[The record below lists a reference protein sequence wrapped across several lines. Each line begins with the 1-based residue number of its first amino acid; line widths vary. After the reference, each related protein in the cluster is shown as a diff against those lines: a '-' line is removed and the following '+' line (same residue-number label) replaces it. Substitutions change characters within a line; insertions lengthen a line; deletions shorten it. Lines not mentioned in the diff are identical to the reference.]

1 MVLFL
6 CWESVTRSELL
17 KPEFSFHPLIIFFR
31 RIIPKLFLKLTSNKI
46 NVMKK
51 NLIFL
56 TGFMASGKSTI
67 GPILA
72 NTIGWNFLDL
82 DKVIEEKTS
91 KKIVEIFRED
101 GEKYFRELET
111 KTLSELISLVKYV
124 ISLGGG
130 TIESEENLNL
140 MKMNGI
146 LVYLETSPEAA
157 YRRLRFKRDRPALLF
172 DGREPTKEEFL
183 NRINSIL
190 NRRLKYYNQADVK
203 INTDNKPVGV
213 TVDYLVKILRKD
225 FKIEEN

>member
-1 MVLFL
+1 
-6 CWESVTRSELL
+6 
-17 KPEFSFHPLIIFFR
+17 
-31 RIIPKLFLKLTSNKI
+31 
-46 NVMKK
+46 MKK

-72 NTIGWNFLDL
+72 NTIGWDFLDL

-91 KKIVEIFRED
+91 KKIVDIFREE
-101 GEKYFRELET
+101 GEKFFRELET
-111 KTLSELISLVKYV
+111 NTLTEITRLNKYV

-130 TIESEENLNL
+130 TIENEENL
-140 MKMNGI
+140 KMINNNGI

-172 DGREPTKEEFL
+172 DDHEPTKEEFL
-183 NRINSIL
+183 NRINTIL
-190 NRRLKYYNQADVK
+190 RRRLKYYNQADIK
-203 INTDNKPVGV
+203 INTDNKPVGI
-213 TVDYLVKILRKD
+213 TVDQIVKILRKD